1 MFLQLSGFSQETP
14 GAEHKSLY
22 RSYRSQC
29 DFNQTKGVSDMAS
42 DTATYTYDSL
52 GRIKTVTFTNG
63 TVITY
68 NYDAMGNRTSV
79 VTTCGGGGC

>member
-1 MFLQLSGFSQETP
+1 
-14 GAEHKSLY
+14 
-22 RSYRSQC
+22 
-29 DFNQTKGVSDMAS
+29 MAS

-52 GRIKTVTFTNG
+52 GRIKTVTFANG